1 VPNGDNHSRQA
12 GAFTLF
18 GLPAVLMALVLALVL
33 MVAAPRYLAWT
44 AEARETAAQ
53 GAVSQARG
61 WCYLT
66 CTRLLL
72 QHPGE
77 RNRVTA
83 AAIVGELGPN
93 PSIDPGIKIT
103 LRAEGNLVWIAVT
116 EVDGRRML
124 LESSFT
130 VPGA

>member
-1 VPNGDNHSRQA
+1 MPSKDRQSRPA

-18 GLPAVLMALVLALVL
+18 GLLTVLAGVALVV
-33 MVAAPRYLAWT
+33 VAPSYLAWT
-44 AEARETAAQ
+44 AQAREVAAQ
-53 GAVSQARG
+53 GAVSQAKG
-61 WCYLT
+61 WCSLT
-66 CTRLLL
+66 CTKLLL

-83 AAIVGELGPN
+83 AAIVGELGTN
-93 PSIDPGIKIT
+93 PAIDPDIRIT

-116 EVDGRRML
+116 EVDGRRMFF
-124 LESSFT
+124 ESAFV